1 MNFIESI
8 VIDCKDNDFI
18 LKSYAFLELSLY
30 LCVQNKENY
39 NMMIKKRLY
48 LLLLGFTLLGMKAQA
63 QHVSFGPLHSPDS
76 PREDWLLPG
85 DTVYQDGKTVVYG
98 GKPMKHTYTPLRHIA
113 SGSLNDEIDGMGNGL
128 GDGLNNA
135 LKNPKDSNYY
145 NNPISNLANSGAFG
159 DENGYGWNGYG
170 YGWGLHKGLNL
181 SIDLS
186 VFATFGK
193 NAPHWGGFTQTI
205 NATYLTPLTK
215 DNKLWMALGTYINN
229 INYGSD
235 NFHDGGVYGMLG
247 YKFNEHWEA
256 YVYGQVSV
264 ANNYNSIYNRY
275 AGYGYGPYGYRGY
288 GYGPFGY
295 GMYPGAWGMGV
306 MPGGYGMGAAGAN
319 VLGAGVRYTNKNF
332 SIGVSVEGNWYNTPK
347 TPTYYKQY
355 DYPVK

>member
-1 MNFIESI
+1 MRLHKQF
-8 VIDCKDNDFI
+8 D
-18 LKSYAFLELSLY
+18 
-30 LCVQNKENY
+30 
-39 NMMIKKRLY
+39 MMTTKRLY
-48 LLLLGFTLLGMKAQA
+48 LLLLGFALIGMKAQA
-63 QHVSFGPLHSPDS
+63 QHVSFGPLHSQDS

-98 GKPMKHTYTPLRHIA
+98 GKPVKNTYTPIRHID
-113 SGSLNDEIDGMGNGL
+113 SNNDELYKMG
-128 GDGLNNA
+128 
-135 LKNPKDSNYY
+135 S
-145 NNPISNLANSGAFG
+145 
-159 DENGYGWNGYG
+159 

-181 SIDLS
+181 SVDLS

-193 NAPHWGGFTQTI
+193 HAPHWGGFTQTI

-215 DNKLWMALGTYINN
+215 DNKLWMALGTYLNN
-229 INYGSD
+229 INYGGD
-235 NFHDGGVYGMLG
+235 NFRDGGVYGILG
-247 YKFNEHWEA
+247 YQFDEHWEA

-275 AGYGYGPYGYRGY
+275 AGYGPYGYGR
-288 GYGPFGY
+288 Y
-295 GMYPGAWGMGV
+295 GMYPGIWGMGV

-355 DYPVK
+355 DYPVSEPLK

>member
-1 MNFIESI
+1 
-8 VIDCKDNDFI
+8 
-18 LKSYAFLELSLY
+18 
-30 LCVQNKENY
+30 
-39 NMMIKKRLY
+39 MMIKKRLY
-48 LLLLGFTLLGMKAQA
+48 LLLLGFALLGMKAQA

-113 SGSLNDEIDGMGNGL
+113 DNSANDEIDGM
-128 GDGLNNA
+128 
-135 LKNPKDSNYY
+135 SN
-145 NNPISNLANSGAFG
+145 
-159 DENGYGWNGYG
+159 
-170 YGWGLHKGLNL
+170 GWGLHKGLNL

-256 YVYGQVSV
+256 FVYGQVSV

-275 AGYGYGPYGYRGY
+275 AGYGPY

>member
-1 MNFIESI
+1 MRLHKRF
-8 VIDCKDNDFI
+8 D
-18 LKSYAFLELSLY
+18 
-30 LCVQNKENY
+30 
-39 NMMIKKRLY
+39 MMTTKRLY
-48 LLLLGFTLLGMKAQA
+48 LLLLGFALIGMKAQA
-63 QHVSFGPLHSPDS
+63 QHVSFGPLHSQDS

-98 GKPMKHTYTPLRHIA
+98 GKPVKNTYTPIRHID
-113 SGSLNDEIDGMGNGL
+113 SNNDELYKMG
-128 GDGLNNA
+128 
-135 LKNPKDSNYY
+135 S
-145 NNPISNLANSGAFG
+145 
-159 DENGYGWNGYG
+159 

-181 SIDLS
+181 SVDLS

-193 NAPHWGGFTQTI
+193 HAPHWGGFTQTI

-215 DNKLWMALGTYINN
+215 DNKLWMALGTYLNN
-229 INYGSD
+229 INYGGD
-235 NFHDGGVYGMLG
+235 NFRDGGVYGILG
-247 YKFNEHWEA
+247 YQFDEHWEA

-275 AGYGYGPYGYRGY
+275 AGYGPYGYGR
-288 GYGPFGY
+288 Y

-355 DYPVK
+355 DYPVSEPLK

>member
-1 MNFIESI
+1 MRLHKRF
-8 VIDCKDNDFI
+8 D
-18 LKSYAFLELSLY
+18 
-30 LCVQNKENY
+30 
-39 NMMIKKRLY
+39 MMTTKRLY
-48 LLLLGFTLLGMKAQA
+48 LLLLGFALIGMKAQA
-63 QHVSFGPLHSPDS
+63 QHVSFGPLHSQDS

-85 DTVYQDGKTVVYG
+85 DTVYQDGTTIVYG
-98 GKPMKHTYTPLRHIA
+98 GKPVKNTYTPIRHID
-113 SGSLNDEIDGMGNGL
+113 SNNDELYKMG
-128 GDGLNNA
+128 
-135 LKNPKDSNYY
+135 S
-145 NNPISNLANSGAFG
+145 
-159 DENGYGWNGYG
+159 

-181 SIDLS
+181 SVDLS

-193 NAPHWGGFTQTI
+193 HAPHWGGFTQTI

-215 DNKLWMALGTYINN
+215 DNKLWMALGTYLNN
-229 INYGSD
+229 INYGGD
-235 NFHDGGVYGMLG
+235 NFRDGGVYGILG
-247 YKFNEHWEA
+247 YQFNEHWEA

-275 AGYGYGPYGYRGY
+275 AGYGPYGYGR
-288 GYGPFGY
+288 Y

-355 DYPVK
+355 DYPVSEPLK

>member
-113 SGSLNDEIDGMGNGL
+113 GNSANDEIDGM
-128 GDGLNNA
+128 
-135 LKNPKDSNYY
+135 SN
-145 NNPISNLANSGAFG
+145 
-159 DENGYGWNGYG
+159 
-170 YGWGLHKGLNL
+170 GWGLHKGLNL

-256 YVYGQVSV
+256 FVYGQVSV

-275 AGYGYGPYGYRGY
+275 AGYGYGPFGYRGY

>member
-1 MNFIESI
+1 MRLHKRH
-8 VIDCKDNDFI
+8 D
-18 LKSYAFLELSLY
+18 
-30 LCVQNKENY
+30 
-39 NMMIKKRLY
+39 MMTTKRLY
-48 LLLLGFTLLGMKAQA
+48 LLLLGFALIGMKAQA
-63 QHVSFGPLHSPDS
+63 QHVSFGPLHSQDS

-98 GKPMKHTYTPLRHIA
+98 GKPVKNTYTPIRHI
-113 SGSLNDEIDGMGNGL
+113 
-128 GDGLNNA
+128 
-135 LKNPKDSNYY
+135 DSN
-145 NNPISNLANSGAFG
+145 S
-159 DENGYGWNGYG
+159 DELYKMGS

-181 SIDLS
+181 SVDLS

-193 NAPHWGGFTQTI
+193 HAPHWGGFTQTI

-215 DNKLWMALGTYINN
+215 DNKLWMALGTYLNN
-229 INYGSD
+229 INYGGD
-235 NFHDGGVYGMLG
+235 NFRDGGVYGILG
-247 YKFNEHWEA
+247 YQFDEHWEA

-275 AGYGYGPYGYRGY
+275 AGYGPYGYGR
-288 GYGPFGY
+288 Y
-295 GMYPGAWGMGV
+295 GMYPGIWGMGV

-355 DYPVK
+355 DYPVSEPLK

>member
-48 LLLLGFTLLGMKAQA
+48 LLLLGFALLGMKAQA

-113 SGSLNDEIDGMGNGL
+113 SGSLNDEIDGMGN
-128 GDGLNNA
+128 
-135 LKNPKDSNYY
+135 
-145 NNPISNLANSGAFG
+145 
-159 DENGYGWNGYG
+159 
-170 YGWGLHKGLNL
+170 GWGLHKGLNL

-256 YVYGQVSV
+256 FVYGQVSV

-275 AGYGYGPYGYRGY
+275 AGYGYGPFGYRGY

>member
-48 LLLLGFTLLGMKAQA
+48 LILLGFTLLGMKAQA
-63 QHVSFGPLHSPDS
+63 QHVSFGPLHSTDS

-113 SGSLNDEIDGMGNGL
+113 GNSANDEIYGMGN
-128 GDGLNNA
+128 GLNNA
-135 LKNPKDSNYY
+135 LKNPKDSDYY

-159 DENGYGWNGYG
+159 DGFGNDGFGNGYGWNRYG

-181 SIDLS
+181 SIDFS

-256 YVYGQVSV
+256 FVYGQVSV

-275 AGYGYGPYGYRGY
+275 AGYGYGPY

>member
-1 MNFIESI
+1 MGLHKRF
-8 VIDCKDNDFI
+8 D
-18 LKSYAFLELSLY
+18 
-30 LCVQNKENY
+30 
-39 NMMIKKRLY
+39 MMTTKRLY
-48 LLLLGFTLLGMKAQA
+48 LLLLGFALIGMKAQA
-63 QHVSFGPLHSPDS
+63 QHVSFGPLHSQDS

-98 GKPMKHTYTPLRHIA
+98 GKPVKNTYTPIRHI
-113 SGSLNDEIDGMGNGL
+113 
-128 GDGLNNA
+128 
-135 LKNPKDSNYY
+135 DSN
-145 NNPISNLANSGAFG
+145 S
-159 DENGYGWNGYG
+159 DELYKTGS

-181 SIDLS
+181 SVDLS

-193 NAPHWGGFTQTI
+193 HAPHWGGFTQTI

-215 DNKLWMALGTYINN
+215 DNKLWMALGTYLNN
-229 INYGSD
+229 INYGGD
-235 NFHDGGVYGMLG
+235 NFRDGGVYGILG
-247 YKFNEHWEA
+247 YQFDEHWEA

-275 AGYGYGPYGYRGY
+275 AGYGPYGYGR
-288 GYGPFGY
+288 Y
-295 GMYPGAWGMGV
+295 GMYPGIWGMGV

-355 DYPVK
+355 DYPVSEPIK

>member
-1 MNFIESI
+1 
-8 VIDCKDNDFI
+8 
-18 LKSYAFLELSLY
+18 
-30 LCVQNKENY
+30 
-39 NMMIKKRLY
+39 MMIKKRLY
-48 LLLLGFTLLGMKAQA
+48 LLLLGFALLGMKAQA

-113 SGSLNDEIDGMGNGL
+113 GNSANDEIDGM
-128 GDGLNNA
+128 
-135 LKNPKDSNYY
+135 SN
-145 NNPISNLANSGAFG
+145 
-159 DENGYGWNGYG
+159 
-170 YGWGLHKGLNL
+170 GWGLHKGLNL

-193 NAPHWGGFTQTI
+193 NVPHWGGFTQTI

-256 YVYGQVSV
+256 FVYGQVSV

-275 AGYGYGPYGYRGY
+275 AGYGPYGYRGY
-288 GYGPFGY
+288 GYGPYGYGPGY

-347 TPTYYKQY
+347 
-355 DYPVK
+355 DAILL